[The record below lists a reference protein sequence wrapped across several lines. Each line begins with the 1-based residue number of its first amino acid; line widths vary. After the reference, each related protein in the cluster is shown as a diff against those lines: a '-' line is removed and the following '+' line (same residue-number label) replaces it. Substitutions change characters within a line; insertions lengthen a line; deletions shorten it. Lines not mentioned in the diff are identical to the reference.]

1 MKILVIQGPNLNRLG
16 KRTEFHYGAMTLE
29 ALNGVI
35 RDYGDTI
42 GFETDFLQSNHEGQ
56 LIDWIHE
63 SEKKYDAV
71 LINPGA
77 FTHYSYAIRDA
88 IESVDI
94 PFVEVHL
101 SNIYERETFR
111 HVSVIAPVCR
121 KQVYGMK
128 EKSYFDALDYLKT
141 LL

>member
-1 MKILVIQGPNLNRLG
+1 MKVLVIQGPNLNRLG
-16 KRTEFHYGAMTLE
+16 KRAEYHYGVMTLE
-29 ALNGVI
+29 ILNGMI
-35 RDYGDTI
+35 KDYGMSI
-42 GFETDFLQSNHEGQ
+42 GIESDFLQSNHEGQ

-63 SEKKYDAV
+63 SEQKYDAV

-77 FTHYSYAIRDA
+77 YTHYSYAIRDA
-88 IESVDI
+88 IESVEI

-111 HVSVIAPVCR
+111 HVSVISPVCK
-121 KQVYGMK
+121 KQFYGMK
-128 EKSYFDALDYLKT
+128 EKSYYEAMEYLRT